1 MMRHAQTWFRRAAP
15 ALVLAA
21 VASACGDR
29 GEEGG
34 GAAKKAGAEGG
45 SGGVQRGGTA
55 VMAELSDIDKPH
67 PLVFEGIVDADMV
80 DIMYMPLL
88 RSAWRDGRTAYLT
101 SHDNPMAI
109 AWHWEYARPD
119 SAAIRFRMRSAL
131 KWSDGRPITAGDV
144 VWTYQMAGDPRVA
157 SPRQD
162 YLRQIDSVRAEND
175 STVVFHFKRRY
186 PEMIFHAGLPI
197 APRHAYEGSDPA
209 QLRTHPRVVN
219 PDSAN
224 QVVSGPFMIGSWQK
238 GQQVNF
244 VPNPHFPIRPNLD
257 RIVVRVVPEPTTR
270 LVELETGRVDFA
282 RPVPADQ
289 VERIRRSAPEVR
301 FEYERKRYYDYIA
314 YNPRTFEPFA
324 DPEVR
329 RALGMA
335 IDVPALIRALQMEQ
349 VAVQGSGPYAPI
361 FKNLYDPQR
370 MRPLPYDTAQAKRI
384 LASKGWRDSDGDGV
398 LDRDGRP
405 FRFTLLTNSGNQRR
419 SDIQQIVQQQWKR
432 IGVDARLQQLE
443 FNTFQDRTR
452 EKQFDAAVGN
462 WGVGLSPDLT
472 ELWGKDSPYNYVS
485 YDNPRVTQLF
495 EQALAQPTEEAA
507 VPYWKAAAEQM
518 VRDQPYTWLYYFDQ
532 IDGVNNRLQGIK
544 IDTYGAYQ
552 NAWEWWVRG
561 GRQGAGAAP
570 PPSDTAAR

>member
-15 ALVLAA
+15 ALVLAM
-21 VASACGDR
+21 VATACGDR
-29 GEEGG
+29 EAGG
-34 GAAKKAGAEGG
+34 DDKAGAPKAR
-45 SGGVQRGGTA
+45 GGVQRGGTA
-55 VMAELSDIDKPH
+55 IMAELSDIDKPH

-88 RSAWRDGRTAYLT
+88 RSSWRDGRTVYLT
-101 SHDNPMAI
+101 SHDSPMAL
-109 AWHWEYARPD
+109 AWHWEYAGAD
-119 SAAIRFRMRSAL
+119 SSAIRYRMRSGL
-131 KWSDGRPITAGDV
+131 KWSDGQPITARDV
-144 VWTYQMAGDPRVA
+144 VWTYEMAGDPRVA

-162 YLRQIDSVRAEND
+162 YMGQIDSVRAEND

-186 PEMIFHAGLPI
+186 PDMLYHSGLPI

-209 QLRTHPRVVN
+209 QIRTHPRLTR
-219 PDSAN
+219 PDSTN
-224 QVVSGPFMIGSWQK
+224 QVVSGSFMIGSWRK
-238 GQQVNF
+238 GQQITF
-244 VPNPHFPIRPNLD
+244 VPNPHFPVRPNLD

-270 LVELETGRVDFA
+270 LVELETGQVDFA
-282 RPVPADQ
+282 RPIPADQ
-289 VERIRRSAPEVR
+289 MQRIRSNAPNVR
-301 FEYERKRYYDYIA
+301 FEYEQKRYYDYIA

-324 DPEVR
+324 DPEIR

-335 IDVPALIRALQMEQ
+335 IDVPALIRALQMERI
-349 VAVQGSGPYAPI
+349 AVQASGPYSPI

-370 MRPLPYDTAQAKRI
+370 MPPLAYDTAQAKRI

-398 LDRDGRP
+398 LDREGRP

-472 ELWGKDSPYNYVS
+472 ELWGKNSVYNYVS
-485 YDNPRVTQLF
+485 YENPRVTQLF
-495 EQALAQPTEEAA
+495 EQARAQPTEERAT
-507 VPYWKAAAEQM
+507 PFWRAAAEQIA
-518 VRDQPYTWLYYFDQ
+518 RDQPYTWLYYFDQ
-532 IDGVNNRLQGIK
+532 VDGVNNRLQGIK
-544 IDTYGAYQ
+544 SDTYGAYQ

-561 GRQGAGAAP
+561 EQRGGGAAASP
-570 PPSDTAAR
+570 ADSAAR